1 MLLLNKEFYIGN
13 RQKLLDRMKEDSLAV
28 FFSGRSLHRSA
39 DDFYPFLVNRNF
51 YYLTGLEEENITLVM
66 MKKGGKVEECCFID
80 RPDPLLE
87 KWVDKKYTQEEARE
101 ISGIQDMDWSD
112 GFEDA
117 LTKILN
123 GYSFENIYL
132 DLELASWNGQ
142 AQKGSEF
149 AQEILKRFPYLNI
162 QNAYPILRDLRTIKE
177 PGEVQRIKKA
187 IEITHLGIQRLMEVL
202 KPGMKEYQAEAY
214 FDFEIKHA
222 GARDHAF
229 ETIAASGVNAT
240 ILHYVGKQDTIGEDE
255 LVLFDLGADYK
266 HYCADITRTLPASG
280 KFTPRQRTLY
290 DIVLK
295 AGEEVIRA
303 MKPGLHFSDLN
314 NIAKRTLTQGCME
327 IGLIQKE
334 EEISKYYYHGVS
346 HYLGLDTHDVGDRDR
361 VLEAGMVF
369 TVEPGLYVKEEGIGI
384 RIEDN
389 VLITEEGCEVLS
401 KEIPKKAEEI
411 EAFMAKF
418 KG

>member
-1 MLLLNKEFYIGN
+1 M
-13 RQKLLDRMKEDSLAV
+13 
-28 FFSGRSLHRSA
+28 
-39 DDFYPFLVNRNF
+39 
-51 YYLTGLEEENITLVM
+51 
-66 MKKGGKVEECCFID
+66 
-80 RPDPLLE
+80 
-87 KWVDKKYTQEEARE
+87 
-101 ISGIQDMDWSD
+101 
-112 GFEDA
+112 
-117 LTKILN
+117 
-123 GYSFENIYL
+123 
-132 DLELASWNGQ
+132 
-142 AQKGSEF
+142 
-149 AQEILKRFPYLNI
+149 
-162 QNAYPILRDLRTIKE
+162 
-177 PGEVQRIKKA
+177 
-187 IEITHLGIQRLMEVL
+187 
-202 KPGMKEYQAEAY
+202 
-214 FDFEIKHA
+214 
-222 GARDHAF
+222 
-229 ETIAASGVNAT
+229 NAT
-240 ILHYVGKQDTIGEDE
+240 ILHYVGKQDTIGEDGGA
-255 LVLFDLGADYK
+255 FDLGADYK
-266 HYCADITRTLPASG
+266 HYCADITRPYQPAEIY
-280 KFTPRQRTLY
+280 PRGRGPVRY
-290 DIVLK
+290 CSE
-295 AGEEVIRA
+295 GRRRSPRA